1 MSEPE
6 RGPAAGSPDEA
17 PPETGSDSR
26 TSPKRRAGGGGS
38 PQKTSDPA
46 RKITLVVLG
55 LCVVFFLLYLRA
67 DRVMPYTDQARIIG
81 FSVPVVP
88 QVPGYVTEIGVSLH
102 DVVEPG
108 HLLVQLDTTQYG
120 IAVRSARAALDNAI
134 QQLGVQSAGVE
145 AAAAGLA
152 AARAQR
158 TIAQREFDRVQSIS
172 QRNPNAL
179 SQSDR
184 DRATAALEQAV
195 AQVEASEA
203 DLERARAALGAE
215 GADNPAV
222 RSAMAALEQ
231 AEFNLAQTT
240 LRAPSD
246 GAIESLMLDVGH
258 FAGAGQP
265 LMTFV
270 TTSRAWIQADLRENN
285 LAHLDPGD
293 PVQLVLDAAPG
304 RIFDGTVR
312 SIGFGVRQGFGT
324 NRGELPQVQ
333 EQTGWLRQ
341 PQRFPVIIDF
351 AEEVPPRFLRVGA
364 QVDVMVYTGTHALL
378 NPIGRMVMRFFSL
391 MSYVR

>member
-1 MSEPE
+1 
-6 RGPAAGSPDEA
+6 
-17 PPETGSDSR
+17 
-26 TSPKRRAGGGGS
+26 
-38 PQKTSDPA
+38 
-46 RKITLVVLG
+46 
-55 LCVVFFLLYLRA
+55 
-67 DRVMPYTDQARIIG
+67 
-81 FSVPVVP
+81 
-88 QVPGYVTEIGVSLH
+88 
-102 DVVEPG
+102 
-108 HLLVQLDTTQYG
+108 
-120 IAVRSARAALDNAI
+120 
-134 QQLGVQSAGVE
+134 
-145 AAAAGLA
+145 
-152 AARAQR
+152 
-158 TIAQREFDRVQSIS
+158 
-172 QRNPNAL
+172 
-179 SQSDR
+179 
-184 DRATAALEQAV
+184 
-195 AQVEASEA
+195 
-203 DLERARAALGAE
+203 
-215 GADNPAV
+215 
-222 RSAMAALEQ
+222 
-231 AEFNLAQTT
+231 
-240 LRAPSD
+240 
-246 GAIESLMLDVGH
+246 MLDVGH

>member
-1 MSEPE
+1 V
-6 RGPAAGSPDEA
+6 
-17 PPETGSDSR
+17 
-26 TSPKRRAGGGGS
+26 
-38 PQKTSDPA
+38 
-46 RKITLVVLG
+46 I
-55 LCVVFFLLYLRA
+55 FFLLYLRA

>member
-6 RGPAAGSPDEA
+6 RGPAGGSPDEA

-26 TSPKRRAGGGGS
+26 TSPKRREGAGGS

-55 LCVVFFLLYLRA
+55 LCVIFFLLYLRA